1 MSTIVLLAIG
11 QLRTRHCV
19 VVDGVGR
26 LDLDIHPQ
34 VASVRL
40 ANRRLGRGAP
50 LPVADRQHPAMQRH
64 LDVLDRQRRGRPGCA
79 AVGGEKLLGG
89 IKPASTWQG
98 GRVAGSAAAGRAHRP
113 RRLRTCQRRLRGDLR
128 RIEQHIRVRQHLRHS
143 QRRLQV

>member
-79 AVGGEKLLGG
+79 AVGGEH
-89 IKPASTWQG
+89 
-98 GRVAGSAAAGRAHRP
+98 AAGAVAPALVAAVGRGAALGDDGVVRAVRGSVEAIP
-113 RRLRTCQRRLRGDLR
+113 VGAGVDADAAEAARVKLEQSTC
-128 RIEQHIRVRQHLRHS
+128 VS
-143 QRRLQV
+143 